1 MEEVI
6 GKFRG
11 DLDIQIE
18 RSWVGSSLGA
28 FRISYIGREPT
39 TLAAVVNHLA
49 NLYVQENIRS
59 RESQAEGTSQFIDNQ
74 LLESKRRLDEL
85 ETSVSRYKVQH
96 NGELPQQENS
106 LSGTLNRLQVQLQG
120 IQDALNRG
128 QQNLVTTQN
137 MLHLAETEEA
147 LSAAPA
153 KGDAAVSSGSAGGGS
168 VDDRTVR
175 RSAEIRVQ
183 LEAMRARYSEEYPD
197 VQQLKQQLAR
207 ALEEERVAAREQ
219 AKRLAARVALT
230 GGANPA
236 MADLPPQAS
245 PEQLRARQRT
255 IELKAQLQLTR
266 QEIATKTAERQEVLA
281 AIADYQK
288 RIESLPIREQEMSS
302 LTRDYEMTKANYR
315 SLLDKKMSA
324 EMATDM
330 ERHQKA
336 ERFTIVNPAKA
347 PARPFKPKRQLLAMA
362 GGVISLL
369 LALSL
374 VIAKGF
380 HENLILGEWE
390 LGEHAPIIGRV
401 PRITY
406 PKNGR
411 KHVMAN
417 RARYVQEGIQSSF
430 TVLTVVSLAASLLR
444 TMRL

>member
-1 MEEVI
+1 M
-6 GKFRG
+6 
-11 DLDIQIE
+11 
-18 RSWVGSSLGA
+18 
-28 FRISYIGREPT
+28 
-39 TLAAVVNHLA
+39 NHLA

-236 MADLPPQAS
+236 MADLPPK
-245 PEQLRARQRT
+245 PLR
-255 IELKAQLQLTR
+255 
-266 QEIATKTAERQEVLA
+266 
-281 AIADYQK
+281 
-288 RIESLPIREQEMSS
+288 SS
-302 LTRDYEMTKANYR
+302 CGRDSE
-315 SLLDKKMSA
+315 
-324 EMATDM
+324 
-330 ERHQKA
+330 
-336 ERFTIVNPAKA
+336 P
-347 PARPFKPKRQLLAMA
+347 
-362 GGVISLL
+362 
-369 LALSL
+369 
-374 VIAKGF
+374 
-380 HENLILGEWE
+380 
-390 LGEHAPIIGRV
+390 
-401 PRITY
+401 
-406 PKNGR
+406 
-411 KHVMAN
+411 
-417 RARYVQEGIQSSF
+417 SS
-430 TVLTVVSLAASLLR
+430 
-444 TMRL
+444 